1 MTMTY
6 QFSNRVPKSDEDPV
20 GNILKVAGSPDV
32 ISFAG
37 GLPAPELFPVDQLKQ
52 VTDEVYDE
60 SGRQALQYSTAIGDP
75 QLREQIVKR
84 MARQGVQTTTDNIM
98 ISTGSQQSIDL
109 TAKMFINPGDT
120 VIVEKPTYLCA
131 LDVFRSYGAHI
142 VGVEMDD
149 DGMRI
154 DQLEAAVAENPNT
167 KFIYTIPNFQ
177 NPTGR
182 TMSADR
188 RARMIAIADKYN
200 IMIMEDDPYGAIRFA
215 GDDIEPVKFYDDHER
230 VIYLSTFSKIL
241 APGLRLGWIV
251 AEKSLI
257 KKFTLMKQSAD
268 VHSDNLTQHIVAK
281 YMVEYNIEDHI
292 NKIKQVY
299 RKREAVMMQAIE
311 TYFPSGVNYSHPEG
325 GLFIWVEVPGNVDT
339 KALFDTCIKHNV
351 AFVPG
356 EPFYPDKVTPG
367 TFRLNY
373 SNMSEDQIKAGIKR
387 LGSAIKETIGE
398 SVSGI
403 SGH

>member
-1 MTMTY
+1 MTY
-6 QFSNRVPKSDEDPV
+6 QFSDRVPESDEDPV

-37 GLPAPELFPVDQLKQ
+37 GLPAPELFPVAQLKK

-60 SGRQALQYSTAIGDP
+60 SGRQALQYSTAIGYP
-75 QLREQIVKR
+75 ELREQIVKR
-84 MARQGVQTTTDNIM
+84 MDHQGVKTTIDNIM

-109 TAKMFINPGDT
+109 TAKMFVNPGDT

-142 VGVEMDD
+142 VGIDMDEN
-149 DGMRI
+149 GMKI
-154 DQLEAAVAENPNT
+154 DQLEKAVAENPNT

-188 RARMIAIADKYN
+188 RERMIEIADNYD
-200 IMIMEDDPYGAIRFA
+200 IMIVEDDPYGAIRFA
-215 GDDIEPVKFYDDHER
+215 GDDIEPIKFYDDHER

-281 YMVEYNIEDHI
+281 FMSEYDIDEHI
-292 NKIKQVY
+292 DKIKQVY
-299 RKREAVMMQAIE
+299 RKRERVMMNAIE
-311 TYFPSGVNYSHPEG
+311 AFFPKNVHYSHPEG
-325 GLFIWVEVPGNVDT
+325 GLFIWVEVPGDVDT

-356 EPFYPDKVTPG
+356 EPFYPDAVTPG

-373 SNMSEDQIKAGIKR
+373 SNMSEDHIKTGIKR
-387 LGSAIKETIGE
+387 LGDAIKETISE
-398 SVSGI
+398 SVS
-403 SGH
+403 SVSRN

>member
-1 MTMTY
+1 MTY
-6 QFSNRVPKSDEDPV
+6 QFSDRVPESDEDPV

-37 GLPAPELFPVDQLKQ
+37 GLPAPELFPVAELKR
-52 VTDEVYDE
+52 VTDEIYDE
-60 SGRQALQYSTAIGDP
+60 SGRQALQYSTAIGYP

-84 MARQGVQTTTDNIM
+84 TAHQGVKTTIDNIM

-109 TAKMFINPGDT
+109 TAKMFVNPGDT

-142 VGVEMDD
+142 VGVDMDEN
-149 DGMRI
+149 GMKI
-154 DQLEAAVAENPNT
+154 DQLEKAVAENPNT

-188 RARMIAIADKYN
+188 RERMIEIADNYD
-200 IMIMEDDPYGAIRFA
+200 IMIVEDDPYGAIRFA
-215 GDDIEPVKFYDDHER
+215 GDDIEPIKFYDDHER

-241 APGLRLGWIV
+241 APGLRLAWIV

-281 YMVEYNIEDHI
+281 FMSEYDIDDHI
-292 NKIKQVY
+292 DKIKQIY
-299 RKREAVMMQAIE
+299 RKRERVMMNAIE
-311 TYFPSGVNYSHPEG
+311 AFFPKNVHYSHPEG
-325 GLFIWVEVPGNVDT
+325 GLFIWVEVPGDVDT

-356 EPFYPDKVTPG
+356 EPFYPDAVTPG

-373 SNMSEDQIKAGIKR
+373 SNMSDDHIKTGIKR
-387 LGSAIKETIGE
+387 LGDAIKETISE
-398 SVSGI
+398 SVS
-403 SGH
+403 SVSRN

>member
-1 MTMTY
+1 MTY
-6 QFSNRVPKSDEDPV
+6 QFSDRVPESDEDPV

-37 GLPAPELFPVDQLKQ
+37 GLPAPELFPVAELKR
-52 VTDEVYDE
+52 VTDEIYDE
-60 SGRQALQYSTAIGDP
+60 SGRQALQYSTAIGYP

-84 MARQGVQTTTDNIM
+84 MAHQGVKTTIDNIM

-109 TAKMFINPGDT
+109 TAKMFVNPGDT

-142 VGVEMDD
+142 VGVDMDEN
-149 DGMRI
+149 GMKI
-154 DQLEAAVAENPNT
+154 DQLEKAVAENPNT

-188 RARMIAIADKYN
+188 RERMIEIADNYD
-200 IMIMEDDPYGAIRFA
+200 IMIVEDDPYGAIRFA
-215 GDDIEPVKFYDDHER
+215 GDDIEPIKFYDDHER

-281 YMVEYNIEDHI
+281 FMSEYDIDDHI
-292 NKIKQVY
+292 DKIKQVY
-299 RKREAVMMQAIE
+299 RKRERVMMNAIE
-311 TYFPSGVNYSHPEG
+311 AFFPKNVHYSHPEG
-325 GLFIWVEVPGNVDT
+325 GLFIWVEVPGDVDT

-356 EPFYPDKVTPG
+356 EPFYPDAVTPG

-373 SNMSEDQIKAGIKR
+373 SNMSEDHIKTGIKR
-387 LGSAIKETIGE
+387 LGDAIKETISE
-398 SVSGI
+398 SVS
-403 SGH
+403 SVSRN

>member
-1 MTMTY
+1 MTY
-6 QFSNRVPKSDEDPV
+6 QFSDRVPESDEDPV
-20 GNILKVAGSPDV
+20 GNILKVAGSPDI

-37 GLPAPELFPVDQLKQ
+37 GLPAPELFPLAELKR
-52 VTDEVYDE
+52 VTDEVYDK
-60 SGRQALQYSTAIGDP
+60 SGRQALQYSTAIGYP

-84 MARQGVQTTTDNIM
+84 MAHQGVKTTIDNIM

-109 TAKMFINPGDT
+109 TAKMFVNPGDT

-131 LDVFRSYGAHI
+131 LDVFCSYGAHI
-142 VGVEMDD
+142 VGVDMDEN
-149 DGMRI
+149 GMKI
-154 DQLEAAVAENPNT
+154 DQLEKAVAENPNT

-188 RARMIAIADKYN
+188 RERMIEIADNYD
-200 IMIMEDDPYGAIRFA
+200 IMIVEDDPYGAIRFS
-215 GDDIEPVKFYDDHER
+215 GNDIEPIKFYDDHER
-230 VIYLSTFSKIL
+230 VVYLSTFSKIL

-281 YMVEYNIEDHI
+281 FMSEYDIDDHI
-292 NKIKQVY
+292 DKIKQVY
-299 RKREAVMMQAIE
+299 RKRERVMMNAIE
-311 TYFPSGVNYSHPEG
+311 AFFPKNVHYSHPEG
-325 GLFIWVEVPGNVDT
+325 GLFIWVEVPGDVDT
-339 KALFDTCIKHNV
+339 KVLFDTCIKHNV

-356 EPFYPDKVTPG
+356 EPFYPDTVTPG

-373 SNMSEDQIKAGIKR
+373 SNMSEDHIKTGIKR
-387 LGSAIKETIGE
+387 LGDAIKETISE
-398 SVSGI
+398 SVS
-403 SGH
+403 SVSRN

>member
-1 MTMTY
+1 MSF
-6 QFSNRVPKSDEDPV
+6 QFSKRVPTNDSDPV
-20 GNILKVAGSPDV
+20 GDILKVAGSPDI

-37 GLPAPELFPVDQLKQ
+37 GLPAPELFPIDALKK
-52 VTDEVYDE
+52 VTNEVFDE
-60 SGRQALQYSTAIGDP
+60 SGRSALQYASAIGYP
-75 QLREQIVKR
+75 ALREQIANR
-84 MARQGVQTTTDNIM
+84 MNKQGIQATVDNIM
-98 ISTGSQQSIDL
+98 ITTGSQQSIDI
-109 TAKMFINPGDT
+109 TAKMFVDPGDT

-142 VGVEMDD
+142 VGVEMDE
-149 DGMRI
+149 DGMKM
-154 DQLEAAVAENPNT
+154 DQLEKAVSDNPNT

-188 RARMIAIADKYN
+188 REKMIEIANKYD

-215 GDDIEPVKFYDDHER
+215 GDDIEPVKFYDKQER

-251 AEKSLI
+251 MNKDLMPKYSV
-257 KKFTLMKQSAD
+257 MKQSAD

-281 YMVEYNIEDHI
+281 FMEEYDIDEHV
-292 NKIKQVY
+292 NKIKKVY
-299 RKREAVMMQAIE
+299 RKRENVMMAAIE
-311 TYFPSGVNYSHPEG
+311 KYFPAGVNYSHPEG
-325 GLFIWVEVPGNVDT
+325 GLFIWVEVPGDVDT
-339 KALFDTCIKHNV
+339 IELFNTCIKHNV

-373 SNMSEDQIKAGIKR
+373 SNMSEDQIQTGIER
-387 LGSAIKETIGE
+387 LGSAIKETIAQTE
-398 SVSGI
+398 TSGVR
-403 SGH
+403 

>member
-1 MTMTY
+1 MTY
-6 QFSNRVPKSDEDPV
+6 QFSDRVPISDEDPV

-37 GLPAPELFPVDQLKQ
+37 GLPAPELFPVADLKK

-60 SGRQALQYSTAIGDP
+60 SGRQALQYSSANGYP

-84 MARQGVQTTTDNIM
+84 MAKQGVQTTTDNVM
-98 ISTGSQQSIDL
+98 ITTGSQQSIDL
-109 TAKMFINPGDT
+109 TAKMFVNPGDT

-142 VGVEMDD
+142 VGVEMDEN
-149 DGMRI
+149 GMRM
-154 DQLEAAVAENPNT
+154 DQLERAVQENPNT

-182 TMSADR
+182 TMSAER
-188 RARMIAIADKYN
+188 RKRMIEIANRYD

-215 GDDIEPVKFYDDHER
+215 GDDIEPIKFWDSQER

-281 YMVEYNIEDHI
+281 FMAEFDIENHI

-299 RKREAVMMQAIE
+299 RKREAIMMTAIE
-311 TYFPSGVNYSHPEG
+311 HFFPQGVRYSHPEG
-325 GLFIWVEVPGNVDT
+325 GLFIWVEVPGDVDT
-339 KALFDTCIKHNV
+339 QALFNTCIAHNV

-356 EPFYPDKVTPG
+356 EPFYPDAVTPG

-373 SNMSEDQIKAGIKR
+373 SNMAEEQIKTGIER
-387 LGSAIKETIGE
+387 LGSAIKETMTT
-398 SVSGI
+398 SI
-403 SGH
+403 SSH

>member
-1 MTMTY
+1 MTY
-6 QFSNRVPKSDEDPV
+6 QFSDRVPESDEDPV

-37 GLPAPELFPVDQLKQ
+37 GLPAPELFPVAELKR

-60 SGRQALQYSTAIGDP
+60 SGRQALQYSTAIGYP

-84 MARQGVQTTTDNIM
+84 MAHQGVKTTIDNIM

-109 TAKMFINPGDT
+109 TAKMFVNPGDT

-142 VGVEMDD
+142 VGVDMDEN
-149 DGMRI
+149 GMKI
-154 DQLEAAVAENPNT
+154 DQLEKAVAENPNT

-188 RARMIAIADKYN
+188 RERMIEIADNYD
-200 IMIMEDDPYGAIRFA
+200 IMIVEDDPYGAIRFA
-215 GDDIEPVKFYDDHER
+215 GDDIEPIKFYDDHER

-281 YMVEYNIEDHI
+281 FMSEYDIDDHI
-292 NKIKQVY
+292 DKIKQVY
-299 RKREAVMMQAIE
+299 RKRERVMMNAIE
-311 TYFPSGVNYSHPEG
+311 AFFPKNVHYSHPEG
-325 GLFIWVEVPGNVDT
+325 GLFIWVEVPGDVDT

-356 EPFYPDKVTPG
+356 EPFYPDAVTPG

-373 SNMSEDQIKAGIKR
+373 SNMSEDHIKTGIKR
-387 LGSAIKETIGE
+387 LGDAIKETISE
-398 SVSGI
+398 SVS
-403 SGH
+403 SVSRN

>member
-1 MTMTY
+1 MTY
-6 QFSNRVPKSDEDPV
+6 QFSDRVPESDEDPV

-37 GLPAPELFPVDQLKQ
+37 GLPAPELFPVAELKR
-52 VTDEVYDE
+52 VTDEIYDE
-60 SGRQALQYSTAIGDP
+60 SGRQALQYSTAIGYP

-84 MARQGVQTTTDNIM
+84 MAHQAVKTTIDNIM

-109 TAKMFINPGDT
+109 TAKMFVNPGDT

-142 VGVEMDD
+142 VGVDMDEN
-149 DGMRI
+149 GMKI
-154 DQLEAAVAENPNT
+154 DQLEKAVAENPNT

-188 RARMIAIADKYN
+188 RERMIEIADNYD
-200 IMIMEDDPYGAIRFA
+200 IMIVEDDPYGAIRFA
-215 GDDIEPVKFYDDHER
+215 GDDIEPIKFYDDHER

-281 YMVEYNIEDHI
+281 FMSEYDIDDHI
-292 NKIKQVY
+292 DKIKQVY
-299 RKREAVMMQAIE
+299 RKRERVMMNAIE
-311 TYFPSGVNYSHPEG
+311 AFFPKNVHYSHPEG
-325 GLFIWVEVPGNVDT
+325 GLFIWVEVPGDVDT

-356 EPFYPDKVTPG
+356 EPFYPDAVTPG

-373 SNMSEDQIKAGIKR
+373 SNMSEDHIKTGIKR
-387 LGSAIKETIGE
+387 LGDAIKETISE
-398 SVSGI
+398 SVS
-403 SGH
+403 SVSRN

>member
-1 MTMTY
+1 MSFH
-6 QFSNRVPKSDEDPV
+6 FSKRVPKNDSDPV
-20 GNILKVAGSPDV
+20 GDILKVAGSPDV

-37 GLPAPELFPVDQLKQ
+37 GLPAPELFPIDALKK
-52 VTDEVYDE
+52 VTNVVFDE
-60 SGRQALQYSTAIGDP
+60 SGREALQYASAVGYP
-75 QLREQIVKR
+75 ALREQIAKR
-84 MARQGVQTTTDNIM
+84 MNNQGIKATVDNIM
-98 ISTGSQQSIDL
+98 ITTGSQQSIDI

-142 VGVEMDD
+142 VGVEMDE
-149 DGMRI
+149 DGMKM
-154 DQLEAAVAENPNT
+154 DQLEKAVSENPNT

-182 TMSADR
+182 TMSAER
-188 RARMIAIADKYN
+188 REQMIEIANKHD

-215 GDDIEPVKFYDDHER
+215 GDDIEPVKFYDNEER

-251 AEKSLI
+251 MNKDLMPKYSV
-257 KKFTLMKQSAD
+257 MKQSAD

-281 YMVEYNIEDHI
+281 FMEEYDIDEHVS
-292 NKIKQVY
+292 KIRKVY
-299 RKREAVMMQAIE
+299 RQRENVMMAAIE
-311 TYFPSGVNYSHPEG
+311 KDFPAGVNYSHPEG
-325 GLFIWVEVPGNVDT
+325 GLFIWVEVPGDVDT
-339 KALFDTCIKHNV
+339 IQLFNTCIKHNV

-373 SNMSEDQIKAGIKR
+373 SNMSEEQIQTGIKR
-387 LGSAIKETIGE
+387 LGSAIKETIE
-398 SVSGI
+398 QNEATSVVQ
-403 SGH
+403 H

>member
-1 MTMTY
+1 MTY
-6 QFSNRVPKSDEDPV
+6 QFSDRVPESDEDPV

-37 GLPAPELFPVDQLKQ
+37 GLPAPELFPVAELKR

-60 SGRQALQYSTAIGDP
+60 SGRQALQYSTAIGYP

-84 MARQGVQTTTDNIM
+84 MAHQGVKTTIDNIM

-109 TAKMFINPGDT
+109 TAKMFVNPGDT

-142 VGVEMDD
+142 VGVDMDEN
-149 DGMRI
+149 GMKI
-154 DQLEAAVAENPNT
+154 DQLEKAVAENPNT

-182 TMSADR
+182 TMSADHR
-188 RARMIAIADKYN
+188 ERMIEIADNYD
-200 IMIMEDDPYGAIRFA
+200 IMIVEDDPYGAIRFA
-215 GDDIEPVKFYDDHER
+215 GDDIEPIKFYDDHER

-281 YMVEYNIEDHI
+281 FMSEYDIDDHI
-292 NKIKQVY
+292 DKIKQVY
-299 RKREAVMMQAIE
+299 RKRERVMMNAIE
-311 TYFPSGVNYSHPEG
+311 AFFPKNVHYSHPEG
-325 GLFIWVEVPGNVDT
+325 GLFIWVEVPGDVDT

-356 EPFYPDKVTPG
+356 EPFYPDAVTPG

-373 SNMSEDQIKAGIKR
+373 SNMSEDHIKTGIKR
-387 LGSAIKETIGE
+387 LGDAIKETISE
-398 SVSGI
+398 SVS
-403 SGH
+403 SVSRN

>member
-1 MTMTY
+1 MTY
-6 QFSNRVPKSDEDPV
+6 QFSDRVPESDEDPV

-37 GLPAPELFPVDQLKQ
+37 GLPAPELFPVAELKR

-60 SGRQALQYSTAIGDP
+60 SGRQALQYSTAIGYP

-84 MARQGVQTTTDNIM
+84 MAHQGVKTTIDNIM

-109 TAKMFINPGDT
+109 TAKMFVNPGDT

-142 VGVEMDD
+142 VGVDMDEN
-149 DGMRI
+149 GMKI
-154 DQLEAAVAENPNT
+154 DQLEKAVAENPNT

-188 RARMIAIADKYN
+188 RERMIEIADNYD
-200 IMIMEDDPYGAIRFA
+200 IMIVEDDPYGAIRFA
-215 GDDIEPVKFYDDHER
+215 GDDIEPIKFYDDHER

-281 YMVEYNIEDHI
+281 FMSEYDIDDHI
-292 NKIKQVY
+292 DKIKQVY
-299 RKREAVMMQAIE
+299 RKRERVMMNAIE
-311 TYFPSGVNYSHPEG
+311 AFFPKNVHYSHPEG
-325 GLFIWVEVPGNVDT
+325 GLFIWVEVPGDVDT

-356 EPFYPDKVTPG
+356 EPFYPDAVTPG

-373 SNMSEDQIKAGIKR
+373 SNMSEDHIKTGIKR
-387 LGSAIKETIGE
+387 LGDAIKETISE
-398 SVSGI
+398 SISSVSRN
-403 SGH
+403 